1 VSAVL
6 IFFNLLLTRLTLSLQ
21 HQVVGVFEHPVK
33 PHKISYYLEKR
44 DPHFDRKMHEV
55 LMVYSDVSP
64 VVFRWK
70 QFDLGTA

>member
-1 VSAVL
+1 
-6 IFFNLLLTRLTLSLQ
+6 
-21 HQVVGVFEHPVK
+21 VVGGFEHPVK